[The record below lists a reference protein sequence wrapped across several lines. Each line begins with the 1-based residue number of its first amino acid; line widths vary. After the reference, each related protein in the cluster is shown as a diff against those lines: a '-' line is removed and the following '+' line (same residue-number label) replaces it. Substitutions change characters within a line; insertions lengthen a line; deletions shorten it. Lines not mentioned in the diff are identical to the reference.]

1 MKITTF
7 NPTTEKPLH
16 SYEVLSQSQ
25 CFEKIES
32 AHQSFLQWRNRT
44 LDNRLDFFTRLIG
57 VLGVEKEACAK
68 LVAQEMGKPI
78 VFARAE
84 IEKCIW
90 CCQYYLDHA
99 KVFLAPEKVNTEF
112 SESFVTYNPLGV
124 ILAVMPWNFPF
135 WQVLRFAIPTIMA
148 GNTVL
153 LKHASIVTGSAK
165 KIEEMFIQAGFPI
178 GVLNQ
183 LTITSDMVDDIIAH
197 PNVCGVTITGS
208 EAAGRSVASAA
219 GRYLKRVALELGGN
233 DACVVMK
240 DANLE
245 AAAHAIVSSR
255 LRNSGQVCVST
266 KRVIVQRDIHDQL
279 LVHIRKL
286 LPSYIPGDPL
296 DEATQMGPMARGD
309 LRDEL
314 HHQIQ
319 KAIAQGAQLLEGGFI
334 PEGRGFYYPPTLLT
348 NVTKQ
353 SIIYEE
359 ELFGPVISM
368 STFETADEAFE
379 LANCTRF
386 GLGGS
391 IFSSQIQAAMLAASD
406 RLEAGVCFVN
416 LPVTSDPRL
425 PFGGIKASGFGRE
438 LSKLGMIEFMNIK
451 TVIVHA

>member
-16 SYEVLSQSQ
+16 SYEILSQSQ
-25 CFEKIES
+25 CFEKIELS
-32 AHQSFLQWRNRT
+32 HESYLQWKNLS
-44 LDNRLDFFTRLIG
+44 LDERLDYFKRLIQ
-57 VLGVEKEACAK
+57 VLGREKEVCAK
-68 LVAQEMGKPI
+68 RVAQEMGKPI
-78 VFARAE
+78 IFARAE

-90 CCQYYLDHA
+90 CCQYYLEHA
-99 KVFLAPEKVNTEF
+99 KVFLAPEKVATEF
-112 SESFVTYNPLGV
+112 SESYVTYNPLGV

-135 WQVLRFAIPTIMA
+135 WQVLRFAIPNIMA
-148 GNTVL
+148 GNTVV

-165 KIEEMFIQAGFPI
+165 KIEEMFIQAGFPK

-183 LTITSDMVDDIIAH
+183 LTISSDMVHDVIAH
-197 PNVCGVTITGS
+197 PKVCGVTITGS

-219 GRYLKRVALELGGN
+219 GLHLKKVALELGGN

-245 AAAHAIVSSR
+245 AAAQAIVASR

-266 KRVIVQRDIHDQL
+266 KRVIVQREVHDKL
-279 LVHIRKL
+279 LANIRKL
-286 LPSYIPGDPL
+286 LPDYTLGDPL

-314 HHQIQ
+314 HQQIQ
-319 KAIAQGAQLLEGGFI
+319 KAIAQGAELLEGGYI
-334 PEGRGFYYPPTLLT
+334 PEGKGFYYPPTVLT

-353 SIIYEE
+353 SIIYDE
-359 ELFGPVISM
+359 ELFGPVISL
-368 STFETADEAFE
+368 STFESLEEAFE
-379 LANCTRF
+379 LANVTRF
-386 GLGGS
+386 GLGAS
-391 IFSSQIQAAMLAASD
+391 IFSTQIQAAKHSASNI
-406 RLEAGVCFVN
+406 LEAGVCFVN

-425 PFGGIKASGFGRE
+425 PFGGVKSSGFGRE
-438 LSKLGMIEFMNIK
+438 LSKQGMIEFMNIK